1 MGFVPIH
8 PAASERDRLVP
19 RKSLERSHRMQGT
32 VRAPSAPLARPTAP
46 RRSLGQHEGARPHRT
61 SDPPRRSRAHHRART
76 LPSAVHDPAASSQ
89 GRPTASSEQ
98 HGAPDSHSEPPA
110 AEYPVR
116 TRESRRWSAAC
127 CARSS
132 MTLFRS
138 AQDPRPRPWWARE
151 AGVIPTGG
159 RYRSH
164 RRCSAASW
172 RGEALPRPPR
182 LRRGHASC
190 PTVRTGI
197 GNRTAETIGVG
208 RPTLRAGGS
217 GTA

>member
-19 RKSLERSHRMQGT
+19 RKSLERSHRVQGT
-32 VRAPSAPLARPTAP
+32 VPTPSAPLARPTAP

-76 LPSAVHDPAASSQ
+76 RPSAVHDPAASSQ
-89 GRPTASSEQ
+89 GRPAASSEQ
-98 HGAPDSHSEPPA
+98 HGAPDSHSEPLA

-116 TRESRRWSAAC
+116 TRASRRWSAAC

-138 AQDPRPRPWWARE
+138 QRRTPVRARE
-151 AGVIPTGG
+151 AGDTDRWPVSVAPVMQRRTMEG
-159 RYRSH
+159 RGVASPGAP
-164 RRCSAASW
+164 AARHIS
-172 RGEALPRPPR
+172 RG
-182 LRRGHASC
+182 RRG
-190 PTVRTGI
+190 GL
-197 GNRTAETIGVG
+197 G
-208 RPTLRAGGS
+208 
-217 GTA
+217 